1 MSAVAVL
8 LATVA
13 LSGCGEAQSS
23 VAAQAVVRPVK
34 LMEVQDEQTGA
45 WRRFPATVV
54 ASEQA
59 ALAFRINGQLVE
71 LNLVEGQSIR
81 QGQLLA
87 RLDDRD
93 ARNTLLNR
101 EADYELADADYRRKA
116 ALLERK
122 LISQA
127 DYDRARATR
136 KSALAALNSAR
147 DQLSYTRLEA
157 PFSGIVAK
165 IELENHQMVRANET
179 VMGVQRNDA
188 IDIRIQAPESLVVS
202 FAATKAPLAQS
213 TPQVRFSADPERTYP
228 VRYKEHATKVTPG
241 TQSYEVVFT
250 LPRPTALNL
259 LPGMS
264 AELQLQTP
272 EAGKMTAIVLPPS
285 AIDRRDQDGQVRV
298 WRFDEQSGR
307 VSAVPVTLGRVR
319 SDGIEVQGKLHGGER
334 VVVAGGQQLEE
345 DMVVKPLHW
354 ERGV

>member
-1 MSAVAVL
+1 MRALGVL
-8 LATVA
+8 LAMVT

-34 LMEVQDEQTGA
+34 LMEVQDERSGG

-59 ALAFRINGQLVE
+59 ELAFRINGQLVE
-71 LNLVEGQSIR
+71 LNLVEGQPIR

-101 EADYELADADYRRKA
+101 EADYELADADFRRKA

-127 DYDRARATR
+127 DYDRAKATR

-147 DQLSYTRLEA
+147 DLLSYTRLEA

-202 FAATKAPLAQS
+202 FSGASAPLKQS
-213 TPQVRFSADPERTYP
+213 TPLVRFAADPDRTYP
-228 VRYKEHATKVTPG
+228 VHYKEHATKVTSG

-250 LPRPTALNL
+250 LPRPAALNL

-264 AELQLQTP
+264 AELQLQLP
-272 EAGKMTAIVLPPS
+272 GAEAMDAVVLPPA
-285 AIDRRDQDGQVRV
+285 AIDRSDKNGQVRV

-307 VSAVPVTLGRVR
+307 VSSVPVTLGQVR
-319 SDGIEVQGKLHGGER
+319 SDGIEVLGALSRGER
-334 VVVAGGQQLEE
+334 VVVAGSQQLKEG
-345 DMVVKPLHW
+345 MVVKPLRW